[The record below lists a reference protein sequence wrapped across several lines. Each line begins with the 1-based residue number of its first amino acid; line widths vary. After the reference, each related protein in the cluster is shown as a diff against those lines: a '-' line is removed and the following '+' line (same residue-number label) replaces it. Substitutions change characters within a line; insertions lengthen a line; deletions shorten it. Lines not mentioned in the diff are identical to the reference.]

1 LPKGRWRSKLIGK
14 ITADKRSYNTELAAA
29 EAVFSGFERRLS
41 PVSWVIN
48 LREASPNAK
57 N

>member
-1 LPKGRWRSKLIGK
+1 MEKQADRE
-14 ITADKRSYNTELAAA
+14 ITADKRSHNTELAAA